1 MKFSIFHMPQ
11 FKSNLHNQMQQTHL
25 QVDMGLIRYTLQDF
39 GIGGELEDVKS

>member
-1 MKFSIFHMPQ
+1 MKFSIFRVPQ
-11 FKSNLHNQMQQTHL
+11 FKSNLHNQMQQAHL